1 MSPMLKKLTNFVLLL
16 AWINHLKMQKD
27 PFYQEKSTAYS
38 DREKNL
44 IAIIIVLCIAL
55 AGSSYWAFF
64 KKQENTII
72 TKENVAFQAENKE
85 LVALRDSLVAQV
97 ESLSSNFAALS
108 EENQSLQGSLNEA
121 KTELAGKI
129 KALSTYKKN
138 SAKEANNLRAEILQ
152 LLAVKAELEESI
164 SALQE
169 ENDQLKQENT
179 SLTTNLNEAN
189 KDNVALANLNRMM
202 QEEVK
207 KLTLSNFKASAFQ
220 VEVETPK
227 SKLTAKSNRARRV
240 VVNFDLTA
248 VPDEYQGVRPIYM
261 TITNDNGVPVS
272 GSNINRNI
280 TVNGQVMP
288 LNALSGKEVNI
299 TTNQRLSFSH
309 NMEDKLKPGFYRVSI
324 YTDIGM
330 LGSANFRL
338 D

>member
-1 MSPMLKKLTNFVLLL
+1 
-16 AWINHLKMQKD
+16 MQKD
-27 PFYQEKSTAYS
+27 PFYQEKSTPYS
-38 DREKNL
+38 DRERNL
-44 IAIIIVLCIAL
+44 IAIIIILLIAL
-55 AGSSYWAFF
+55 AGTSYWAFF

-72 TKENVAFQAENKE
+72 TNENVAYQSENKE
-85 LVALRDSLVAQV
+85 LISLRDSLVSQV

-121 KTELAGKI
+121 KVELASKI
-129 KALSTYKKN
+129 KSLSLYKKN

-169 ENDQLKQENT
+169 ENDNLKVENT

-189 KDNVALANLNRMM
+189 KDNAALANLNRTM

-207 KLTLSNFKASAFQ
+207 KLTLNNFKASAFQ
-220 VEVETPK
+220 VEVENPK
-227 SKLTAKSNRARRV
+227 SKLTVKSNKARRI
-240 VVNFDLTA
+240 VVNFDLTSI
-248 VPDEYQGVRPIYM
+248 PDEYQGVRIIYM
-261 TITNDNGVPVS
+261 AITNDNGIPVP
-272 GSNINRNI
+272 GSNISKNI
-280 TVNGQVMP
+280 VVNGQSMP
-288 LNALSGKEVNI
+288 LNAVSGKEVNI
-299 TTNQRLSFSH
+299 TSNQRLSFSH
-309 NMEDKLKPGFYRVSI
+309 NMEDKLKPGFYRVAV

>member
-1 MSPMLKKLTNFVLLL
+1 
-16 AWINHLKMQKD
+16 MQKD
-27 PFYQEKSTAYS
+27 PFYQEKSTPYS

-44 IAIIIVLCIAL
+44 IAIIIILLIAL
-55 AGSSYWAFF
+55 AGTSYWAFF

-72 TKENVAFQAENKE
+72 TNENVAYQSENKE
-85 LVALRDSLVAQV
+85 LISLRDSLVSQV

-121 KTELAGKI
+121 KVELASKI
-129 KALSTYKKN
+129 KSLSLYKKN

-169 ENDQLKQENT
+169 ENDNLKVENT

-189 KDNVALANLNRMM
+189 KDNAALANLNRTM

-207 KLTLSNFKASAFQ
+207 KLTLNNFKASAFQ
-220 VEVETPK
+220 VEVENPK
-227 SKLTAKSNRARRV
+227 SKLTVKSNKARRI
-240 VVNFDLTA
+240 VVNFDLTS
-248 VPDEYQGVRPIYM
+248 VPDEYQGVRIIYM
-261 TITNDNGVPVS
+261 AITNDNGIPVP
-272 GSNINRNI
+272 GSNISKNI
-280 TVNGQVMP
+280 VVNGQSMP
-288 LNALSGKEVNI
+288 LNAVSGKEVNI
-299 TTNQRLSFSH
+299 TSNQRLSFSH
-309 NMEDKLKPGFYRVSI
+309 NMEDKLKPGFYRVAV

>member
-1 MSPMLKKLTNFVLLL
+1 
-16 AWINHLKMQKD
+16 MQKD
-27 PFYQEKSTAYS
+27 PFYQEKSTPYS
-38 DREKNL
+38 DRERNL
-44 IAIIIVLCIAL
+44 IAIIIILLIAL
-55 AGSSYWAFF
+55 AGTSYWAFF

-72 TKENVAFQAENKE
+72 TNENVAYQSENKE
-85 LVALRDSLVAQV
+85 LISLRDSLVSQV

-121 KTELAGKI
+121 KVELASKI
-129 KALSTYKKN
+129 KSLSLYKKN

-169 ENDQLKQENT
+169 ENDNLKVENT

-189 KDNVALANLNRMM
+189 KDNAALANLNRTM

-207 KLTLSNFKASAFQ
+207 KLTLNNFKASAFQ
-220 VEVETPK
+220 VEVENPK
-227 SKLTAKSNRARRV
+227 SKLTVKSNKARRI
-240 VVNFDLTA
+240 VVNFDLTS
-248 VPDEYQGVRPIYM
+248 VPDEYQGVRIIYM
-261 TITNDNGVPVS
+261 AITNDNGIPVP
-272 GSNINRNI
+272 GSNISKNI
-280 TVNGQVMP
+280 VVNGQSMP
-288 LNALSGKEVNI
+288 LNAVSGKEVNI
-299 TTNQRLSFSH
+299 TSNQRLSFTH
-309 NMEDKLKPGFYRVSI
+309 NMEDKLKPGFYRVAV